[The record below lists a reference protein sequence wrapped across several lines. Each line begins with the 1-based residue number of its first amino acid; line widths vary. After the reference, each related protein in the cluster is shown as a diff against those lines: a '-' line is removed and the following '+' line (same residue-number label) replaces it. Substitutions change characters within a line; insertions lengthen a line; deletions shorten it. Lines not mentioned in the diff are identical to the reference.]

1 MNIFQHNL
9 SKDDMTKSIDYNV
22 NYNHK
27 SRSRDYS
34 DNNVNRNYYSLYIK
48 YKNKYL
54 NLKKSKE
61 YKSLELYKKN
71 EPNMNFES
79 QNDLENFNMDQHD
92 YAFKIQDIFLKSE
105 KKIIKKNHI
114 VFSTKIK
121 GIDGINHINL
131 KYRDFNPKNARSN
144 NMGEAINRGHIY
156 YGMGII
162 DELLAQLG
170 FPNMAKNIFNIK
182 IKSGLFSE
190 TKDIFFKIDSEIF
203 NKLQVDNNDQW
214 TLLQKFADENY
225 TYDSNYTM
233 KFVKKDSKEFDIT
246 KISNK
251 DTITLGNDK
260 IDIEKFKKEL
270 PQFIIDY
277 IGLYAE
283 GVKFAIH
290 LSWILNEPKQ
300 IPFISP
306 EINMSDAKKIQVF
319 IELLSSINSIWY
331 LLNEFYNN
339 IKI

>member
-1 MNIFQHNL
+1 MLNHNYKNKYYKYNFENQNSTS
-9 SKDDMTKSIDYNV
+9 SKD
-22 NYNHK
+22 
-27 SRSRDYS
+27 
-34 DNNVNRNYYSLYIK
+34 YYSLYKK
-48 YKNKYL
+48 YKNKYI

-61 YKSLELYKKN
+61 HKSLELYKKN
-71 EPNMNFES
+71 EPKMSFES
-79 QNDLENFNMDQHD
+79 QIDLENFNMDQYD
-92 YAFKIQDIFLKSE
+92 YAFKIQDIYLKSE

-121 GIDGINHINL
+121 GIDGINHITL

-144 NMGEAINRGHIY
+144 NMGQAINRGHIY

-170 FPNMAKNIFNIK
+170 FPNMAKNSFNVK
-182 IKSGLFSE
+182 IKSGIFSE

-203 NKLQVDNNDQW
+203 NKLEVDNNDQW
-214 TLLQKFADENY
+214 ALLQKFADEDY
-225 TYDSNYTM
+225 VYDSNYTM
-233 KFVKKDSKEFDIT
+233 KFVKKDSKEFDIS

-251 DTITLGNDK
+251 DIITLGNYK
-260 IDIEKFKKEL
+260 VDIEKFKKEL

-300 IPFISP
+300 IPFIAP
-306 EINMSDAKKIQVF
+306 EINMNDDKKIQVF
-319 IELLSSINSIWY
+319 VELLSSINSIWY